1 MFGHMPT
8 LTEIF
13 GDDSVLQFGGGRL
26 PKGVTL
32 ATISNEDRNGVE
44 G

>member
-8 LTEIF
+8 LLEIF
-13 GDDSVLQFGGGRL
+13 GTVLQFGYGRL
-26 PKGVTL
+26 PLGVTL
-32 ATISNEDRNGVE
+32 ATISLEDRNGVE